1 MTPGISVTGV
11 VLLLRLSQ
19 QHVRPLLPGPADSL
33 TMTTKSAVENPSQLL
48 AVLHHLEP
56 QPRHRLTT
64 EQAARHPGI
73 RMKAGNRTVHHAHR
87 ELGILRRLL

>member
-1 MTPGISVTGV
+1 MTRGTSVTGV
-11 VLLLRLSQ
+11 VLHLQLSR

-33 TMTTKSAVENPSQLL
+33 TMTTRSAVENPSQLL

-73 RMKAGNRTVHHAHR
+73 RMKAGNRTVHRAHR
-87 ELGILRRLL
+87 EPGILRRLL